1 MKPPSPQTD
10 NAHIYVKAYLEA
22 PDKNINNIDFF
33 ALLRGVRSF
42 TALGFLCGA
51 LIGFI
56 GSSFIRPVYR
66 SEITV
71 EYVDRN
77 RGGNDAAVG
86 GALGGIAS
94 LAGISVSGSSDR
106 SYALGRL
113 KSQSFLLDFIR
124 ISNSKPILFASRWN
138 SKSSTFIKDQDGRIP
153 TDLEAVA
160 RFREHV
166 VHFDEDKITQ
176 LITMQLD
183 WYNPEQ
189 PQKWGNGY
197 IAYVDKRLR
206 EEKIIETRR
215 TLIFLQNELQKSQI
229 PEVRAAVARL
239 IQEQLRQQVL
249 ARGTQSYAFRIVD
262 PALIS
267 EKPIKPQRLI
277 LTAAAAFSGLLL
289 GLLLGLLRQS
299 RR

>member
-1 MKPPSPQTD
+1 MNFPSHKTD
-10 NAHIYVKAYLEA
+10 DAQIYVKAFLEA
-22 PDKNINNIDFF
+22 PDRYLSNTDFI
-33 ALLRGVRSF
+33 ALLWNVRLF
-42 TALGFLCGA
+42 AVFGLLFGA

-56 GSSFIRPVYR
+56 GSSFIIPIYR
-66 SEITV
+66 SQITI
-71 EYVDRN
+71 EYVDRT

-94 LAGISVSGSSDR
+94 LAGINVGTSSDR

-113 KSQSFLLDFIR
+113 KSQNFLLDYIR

-138 SKSSTFIKDQDGRIP
+138 SKSATFIKDQDGRIP
-153 TDLEAVA
+153 SDLQAVA
-160 RFREHV
+160 RFRKNV
-166 VHFDEDKITQ
+166 VRFDEDKITQ
-176 LITMQLD
+176 LITVYLD
-183 WYNPEQ
+183 WYNPSQ
-189 PQKWGNGY
+189 PEKWGNGY
-197 IAYVDKRLR
+197 IAYVDRKLR
-206 EEKIIETRR
+206 EEKLAETHR

-229 PEVRAAVARL
+229 PEVRAAIARL

-262 PALIS
+262 PAVIS

-277 LTAAAAFSGLLL
+277 LTAAAAFSGLLI
-289 GLLLGLLRQS
+289 GLLAGLIRQS